1 MEEKQK
7 KKNTYNK
14 LVIDKISN
22 LIDKRIENIK
32 YGLPLILTVIT
43 ALIGFLFLQQ
53 YESKNVFYFAMIVM
67 IFLILS
73 FISIL
78 MVLIPKVKYNDTSEK
93 SKLNSLDFNPLDL
106 RTYLYLDEKNFI
118 NKLSEYL
125 QCEFGKEELFEI
137 KLLKHSI
144 NEYRFKK
151 SKIEIAYKIL
161 IGGAIFLAVSF
172 IFGLWMIW

>member
-78 MVLIPKVKYNDTSEK
+78 MVLIPKVKYNDTPEK
-93 SKLNSLDFNPLDL
+93 NKFERLEFNPLDI
-106 RTYLYLDEKNFI
+106 RTYLYLDEKIFI
-118 NKLSEYL
+118 DKLSEYL
-125 QCEFGKEELFEI
+125 QCEFSKEELFEI
-137 KLLKHSI
+137 KSLKQSI

-161 IGGAIFLAVSF
+161 IGGAVILCVLFCL
-172 IFGLWMIW
+172 GLFMM